1 MINPEENNKINQK
14 KRFTLSFI
22 GNLIY
27 FFGIMTPFGIGQY
40 SVYITSYFHHFNQKI
55 NIQMGNLMM
64 PILTLALSLSAPL
77 GGFLEHKFGMHL
89 SLIINGIILEF
100 LIFIFISQKNIW
112 ITFILIILIGM
123 SIGSVISIPGK
134 NLCFYYPEKRGT
146 IISLITS
153 FNVIIGALVSVLGEK
168 LINPEKITLKE
179 NETYYPLEVA
189 KNYIKFYKLSLIVIP
204 ISSFLSLPFLKKY
217 KETHDKQN
225 EKLDKNIINNKS
237 LEKANYSKNL
247 KAAICHNR
255 IWKIAFITIF
265 SQFGIGFGLSTFRVY
280 GALMSFNGT
289 LMQYAPLFF
298 GLSMIVFG
306 PIWGYI
312 NDRLQNFKIVKIIC
326 IFLLFNSIILS
337 LFIKSKFIY
346 ISCLFIG
353 SVFTTGINT
362 VMRPFIMKIYGMK
375 YFIEIGGVITI
386 CSGIANIFKGL
397 LSFVISFYYHT
408 GNELQIPYRIIFI
421 IGIWSNILA
430 YALASKEKGN
440 EFYYPDDQNKVSAE
454 DLSIEMKTKED
465 INTLE
470 KNDVAIK
477 KNLNM

>member
-1 MINPEENNKINQK
+1 MKNTIFN
-14 KRFTLSFI
+14 
-22 GNLIY
+22 Y
-27 FFGIMTPFGIGQY
+27 FF
-40 SVYITSYFHHFNQKI
+40 K
-55 NIQMGNLMM
+55 
-64 PILTLALSLSAPL
+64 ILTLALSLSAPL

-123 SIGSVISIPGK
+123 TIGSVISIPGK

-247 KAAICHNR
+247 KAAICH
-255 IWKIAFITIF
+255 TIF
-265 SQFGIGFGLSTFRVY
+265 V
-280 GALMSFNGT
+280 
-289 LMQYAPLFF
+289 
-298 GLSMIVFG
+298 
-306 PIWGYI
+306 
-312 NDRLQNFKIVKIIC
+312 
-326 IFLLFNSIILS
+326 
-337 LFIKSKFIY
+337 
-346 ISCLFIG
+346 
-353 SVFTTGINT
+353 
-362 VMRPFIMKIYGMK
+362 
-375 YFIEIGGVITI
+375 
-386 CSGIANIFKGL
+386 
-397 LSFVISFYYHT
+397 
-408 GNELQIPYRIIFI
+408 
-421 IGIWSNILA
+421 
-430 YALASKEKGN
+430 
-440 EFYYPDDQNKVSAE
+440 
-454 DLSIEMKTKED
+454 
-465 INTLE
+465 
-470 KNDVAIK
+470 
-477 KNLNM
+477 